1 MLPLIEFCQRDQ
13 TRILNNNGA
22 AETMKGLANITLIHN
37 VFDQVAAAGGHNVG
51 AAVGAFLKGEDPDGV
66 GVGHRLIA
74 LGPPYNTS
82 STPIPQASNGSN
94 GYQNQNPIDQR
105 R

>member
-1 MLPLIEFCQRDQ
+1 
-13 TRILNNNGA
+13 
-22 AETMKGLANITLIHN
+22 MKGFANIALVHN
-37 VFDQVAAAGGHNVG
+37 IFDQVAAAGGHNVG
-51 AAVGAFLKGEDPDGV
+51 AAVGAVLKGEDPDGV

-74 LGPPYNTS
+74 LGLHNNNS

-105 R
+105 S